1 MSYVAGKSIYLKGYK
16 RNEFAEKNAEL
27 HISIYKNKERSC
39 VHIRKVYS
47 LRGIKLWYTSRLIG
61 TGCRCFKLEDWPF
74 IILLTI
80 YLEV

>member
-1 MSYVAGKSIYLKGYK
+1 MLQVKVFIFEAIKGMNLQK
-16 RNEFAEKNAEL
+16 KNAEL

-47 LRGIKLWYTSRLIG
+47 LRGIKVWYTSRLIG
-61 TGCRCFKLEDWPF
+61 AGCRCFKLEDWPF